1 MDMLGMNI
9 ANMATQMSQSR
20 IQQDIGVAVLSNAL
34 NTSAQMGDM
43 LSDQLMSA
51 PAISENSVRP
61 YLGGNF
67 DVAV

>member
-20 IQQDIGVAVLSNAL
+20 IQQDIGVALLSNAL
-34 NTSAQMGDM
+34 DTSAQMREM
-43 LSDQLMSA
+43 FSEELMSA
-51 PAISENSVRP
+51 PVISENSVRP